1 MKTRLP
7 LFLSA
12 ITILAVSCND
22 KDLPTPINVETKIQE
37 QSSSAI
43 ITEEL
48 KSPGVLALGES
59 FKVDEKNRVIEFK
72 TQDHTHKFSYNS
84 IGKLI
89 KVESFDVNN
98 STLDATITY
107 TNLGNNQRIFDG
119 ARLFKIDSE
128 GSITSVSIPSLA
140 IEYTLSYDAN
150 GNINTVRA
158 YKNGSLTSRV
168 KYQTTNLTAFST
180 LISKSP
186 FLFIYKFL

>member
-1 MKTRLP
+1 MKTHLP

-12 ITILAVSCND
+12 LSILAASCND

-43 ITEEL
+43 ITAEL
-48 KSPGVLALGES
+48 KSPGVLASGES

-72 TQDHTHKFSYNS
+72 TQDQIYKFSYNS
-84 IGKLI
+84 IGKLA

-98 STLDATITY
+98 SNLNATITY
-107 TNLGNNQRIFDG
+107 TNLGNQSIFDG

-128 GSITSVSIPSLA
+128 GTITSVSIPSLS

-168 KYQTTNLTAFST
+168 KYQTTNLTVFST